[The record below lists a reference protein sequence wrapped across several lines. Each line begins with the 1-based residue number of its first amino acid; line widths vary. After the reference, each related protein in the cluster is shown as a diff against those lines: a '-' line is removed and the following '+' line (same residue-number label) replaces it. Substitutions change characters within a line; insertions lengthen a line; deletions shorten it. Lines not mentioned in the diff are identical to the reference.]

1 MKLAKFAES
10 DRGKRIS
17 EILLRKGRL
26 IGWAKSFLLLLDLC
40 FEWFSTLYSRLLLYC
55 VGIGVYCA
63 FPAEGYH
70 RKKFFDEN
78 ALLTGL
84 VKREFTNATLIA
96 TLQSQYR
103 QNLERYYGVKN
114 IFQSKQANNQYTYL
128 QYFHYTYPLI
138 INVLVRLHSNNYI
151 ASCCIYYCLM
161 SSMYI

>member
-1 MKLAKFAES
+1 M
-10 DRGKRIS
+10 
-17 EILLRKGRL
+17 
-26 IGWAKSFLLLLDLC
+26 
-40 FEWFSTLYSRLLLYC
+40 YC

-84 VKREFTNATLIA
+84 VKREFKNATLIA

-114 IFQSKQANNQYTYL
+114 VFQLHVSHVFQQSTFRNSLCTLYIST
-128 QYFHYTYPLI
+128 HI
-138 INVLVRLHSNNYI
+138 INVHVHFTYIIVHCFLLNILCPNAFDVHISLAHYTIGSMACWLTVDWKCIHSTILVI
-151 ASCCIYYCLM
+151 ASLGHVTVPMEPTHMLY
-161 SSMYI
+161 